1 MKTPIWYMKLDH
13 LRWRAEGPLM
23 LGRAKIPAVT
33 QVWGGY
39 YDKRL
44 KLQRQSGKVL
54 VKRVPSFGIRDRESH
69 RSPEAR
75 LDPW

>member
-1 MKTPIWYMKLDH
+1 
-13 LRWRAEGPLM
+13 M

-75 LDPW
+75 LNPW